1 MKLNYFGYSIEH
13 KDSRKKHLTDIR
25 PFLSGFCLYRDMDY
39 KNKFTH
45 NNEQVFLMDL
55 NENLYLFLS
64 TRDNDIIKSIN
75 STDHSI
81 TDIYTQL
88 RNDQKLGFASYIYVE
103 SSSFGYAAT
112 QMSPKNRAFVLFI
125 NNIFDSLSL
134 DYNFVALPLLQK
146 SSRLEAMSMPFI
158 GRSVIQV
165 NKENSL
171 FHDIQNIVKGTAEEF
186 SDVDSFEIIIK
197 PRSRKNIKAAAKK
210 VIAAVPDQGLNKM
223 IISAKEEVKDV
234 LVDFYLVGQGILSDN
249 ISKKN
254 ELELRAEI
262 IERFTSNELLV
273 TKVKEHEG
281 DEAISKDKLEVLF
294 NFNNDSSWPTAI
306 YGLPSS
312 E

>member
-13 KDSRKKHLTDIR
+13 EDSGKKHLTDIR
-25 PFLSGFCLYRDMDY
+25 PFLSCFCLYRNMDY

-64 TRDNDIIKSIN
+64 TRENDIIKSIN

-112 QMSPKNRAFVLFI
+112 QMSPKNTAFVLFI

-134 DYNFVALPLLQK
+134 AYNFVALPLLQK

-165 NKENSL
+165 NKENSF
-171 FHDIQNIVKGTAEEF
+171 FHDIQNIVKGKAEEF

-197 PRSRKNIKAAAKK
+197 PRSRKNIEAAAKK

-294 NFNNDSSWPTAI
+294 NFNNDSSWSIAI